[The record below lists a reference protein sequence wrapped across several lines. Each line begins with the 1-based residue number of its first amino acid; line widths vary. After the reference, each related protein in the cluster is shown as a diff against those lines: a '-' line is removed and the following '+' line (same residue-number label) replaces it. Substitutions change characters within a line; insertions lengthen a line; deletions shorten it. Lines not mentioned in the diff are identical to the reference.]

1 MSCPYFSK
9 TVILKL
15 YPKTFLKEGRKML
28 IFYVCRYVSIWWF
41 DLPEEIFDVER
52 FVKLSESASEC
63 RVKRLGDYVKLK
75 LRTKRRL
82 YTLKV
87 EADKVDEVLRRV
99 KCKVVELP

>member
-1 MSCPYFSK
+1 M
-9 TVILKL
+9 
-15 YPKTFLKEGRKML
+15 
-28 IFYVCRYVSIWWF
+28 
-41 DLPEEIFDVER
+41 PEEIFDVER